1 MASHRLHAE
10 KWTLGSAIILVK
22 RSEMISTHSFN
33 NILQFLWNFSPSAR
47 LDARTATIFAANRG
61 KRFQPPIT
69 GFAPATFV
77 RAGTAMRQI
86 RFLPSTYLVEVS
98 RRTLNGKFL
107 FDPVENPHTAEAF
120 HAIIARAQQEHGVDV
135 HAYFVMSNH
144 YHALYSSLNPDA
156 LADFLRDVHSEMARY
171 SNTIHELTGPVFAGR
186 CHIKPVFADEATTTN
201 RLAYI
206 MGQAVKIKGSRWTI
220 DDWPG
225 ANTNRALMYG
235 DKLVGRHFDNARKIL
250 ESRRKGGPQADDDYT
265 SRPEVVLTVLP
276 CWKHLSVDD
285 QRVRYRALAKA
296 AAERFGE
303 DGVTS
308 QHVDSAG
315 EYRDYLADLPRSAP
329 PASPL
334 APVAVAAS
342 VAAGSAQSPIGQV
355 REPVNRFE
363 AVVAGKI
370 LSSQGGEHAGCD
382 SIGAASQAA
391 HGNSKEIQA
400 RPKPKKGGRTKAHY
414 VHAANKADEA
424 AFDKAYR
431 EARTQHREAQE
442 ELRIQA
448 KQALMGKAAKLVLFP
463 PFTFGC
469 AVRIGGLRQEL
480 GLADLALNP

>member
-1 MASHRLHAE
+1 
-10 KWTLGSAIILVK
+10 
-22 RSEMISTHSFN
+22 
-33 NILQFLWNFSPSAR
+33 
-47 LDARTATIFAANRG
+47 
-61 KRFQPPIT
+61 
-69 GFAPATFV
+69 
-77 RAGTAMRQI
+77 MRQI
-86 RFLPSTYLVEVS
+86 RFLPTTFLVEVS

-144 YHALYSSLNPDA
+144 YHALYSSSNLDA

-186 CHIKPVFADEATTTN
+186 CHIKPVFPDEATTTN

-235 DKLVGRHFDNARKIL
+235 DKLDGRHFDNARKIL
-250 ESRRKGGPQADDDYT
+250 ESRRKGGPQADDEYT

-308 QHVDSAG
+308 QHIDSAG
-315 EYRDYLADLPRSAP
+315 EYRDYLPDLPRSAP

-334 APVAVAAS
+334 APVADAATVNVGRAQTPISPLREPAGQCGAEVAAKIHAS
-342 VAAGSAQSPIGQV
+342 SAGGQAECGSTDAVSPT
-355 REPVNRFE
+355 
-363 AVVAGKI
+363 AG
-370 LSSQGGEHAGCD
+370 GYP
-382 SIGAASQAA
+382 
-391 HGNSKEIQA
+391 KEIQA
-400 RPKPKKGGRTKAHY
+400 RPMPKKSGRTKAHY
-414 VHAANKADEA
+414 VHAANKQDEA

-431 EARTQHREAQE
+431 EARAQHREAQE
-442 ELRIQA
+442 ELRNQA
-448 KQALMGKAAKLVLFP
+448 KLALLGEAAKLVMFP
-463 PFTFGC
+463 PYTFGC
-469 AVRIGGLRQEL
+469 AARIGGLRQEL
-480 GLADLALNP
+480 GLADLAPNL